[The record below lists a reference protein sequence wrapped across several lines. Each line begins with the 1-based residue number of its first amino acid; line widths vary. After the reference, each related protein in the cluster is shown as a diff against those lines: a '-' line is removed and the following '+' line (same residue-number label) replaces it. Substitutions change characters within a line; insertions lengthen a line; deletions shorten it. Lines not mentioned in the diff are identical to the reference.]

1 MVKPE
6 KYLVLVPS
14 FHGPVA
20 QIWHD
25 LLVDGSGKLQPHIA
39 IRPLSKDEEDMDLK
53 ELAKRIAA

>member
-1 MVKPE
+1 MKNI

-25 LLVDGSGKLQPHIA
+25 LLVDGGGKLQPHIA
-39 IRPLSKDEEDMDLK
+39 MRPLREGEEAVDLK